1 MNTANALTFFR
12 FILSAVFIAVYYIE
26 VPYAPIIMLLLF
38 VVASFTDFLDGYI
51 ARKYNQI
58 TVLGKL
64 IDPLADKVLVFSA
77 LLLFV
82 EARYIAALPVII
94 ILSRDLMVGI
104 FRAIAAQKNVV
115 IAANIYGKFKT
126 VVQMLS
132 IIVILT
138 SLALSNELLMTIGV
152 YMVYVATLLTI
163 ISGYVYVKQNINVL
177 K

>member
-12 FILSAVFIAVYYIE
+12 FVLSAAFIAVYYLDI
-26 VPYAPIIMLLLF
+26 PYSSMTMLVIF

-77 LLLFV
+77 LLIFV
-82 EARYIAALPVII
+82 ESNIVAALPVII

-104 FRAIAAQKNVV
+104 FRAIAAQKDVV
-115 IAANIYGKFKT
+115 ISANIYGKFKT
-126 VVQMLS
+126 VVQMIS
-132 IIVILT
+132 VITILF
-138 SLALSNELLMTIGV
+138 ALSMASTLLQSIGV
-152 YMVYVATLLTI
+152 YLLYFATVLTI
-163 ISGYVYVKQNINVL
+163 LSGYIYVRDNLEVL